1 MPKYRPI
8 EQPVV
13 IEASGSDLINLA
25 LKGRELVADFLIPGD
40 NQRVLRVQFERVE
53 IIRTLDEMPL
63 STEDAETPSEGLL
76 PNHFAYL
83 VDGALFWNQQSWA
96 FKINFP
102 KARHFR
108 FITGWTCLDVIANG
122 EPKLGISNA

>member
-8 EQPVV
+8 EQPVA

-40 NQRVLRVQFERVE
+40 SQRVLRVQFERVE

-63 STEDAETPSEGLL
+63 STEDEETPNEGLYPTIL
-76 PNHFAYL
+76 LTWSTAHFS
-83 VDGALFWNQQSWA
+83 GTNSPGHSRS
-96 FKINFP
+96 IFP
-102 KARHFR
+102 R
-108 FITGWTCLDVIANG
+108 C
-122 EPKLGISNA
+122 GIFDLLQGGPVLM